1 MRSRFAS
8 LLKRCA
14 AAFIVATGACETIVN
29 EVRVEPSSTPRVP
42 VFVLT
47 DTSGNA
53 PSSLIYG
60 FSVVRCGSDSA
71 AWTIAADGSQAHP
84 PRLTYGETPPGY
96 QTRVGPE
103 PLRPGC
109 YVVFVTGARRTRF
122 RIDANGKVVADSP
135 PPRREPSPPR

>member
-1 MRSRFAS
+1 MRSRSAS
-8 LLKRCA
+8 RLKCCA
-14 AAFIVATGACETIVN
+14 VALILAAIACEAIVN
-29 EVRVEPSSTPRVP
+29 EVRIEPGSVPRVP

-53 PSSLIYG
+53 PSTLIYG

-71 AWTIAADGSQAHP
+71 SWTIAADGSQAHP

-96 QTRVGPE
+96 QTRAGPE

-109 YVVFVTGARRTRF
+109 YDVFVTGGRRARF

-135 PPRREPSPPR
+135 SPRREPAPPR